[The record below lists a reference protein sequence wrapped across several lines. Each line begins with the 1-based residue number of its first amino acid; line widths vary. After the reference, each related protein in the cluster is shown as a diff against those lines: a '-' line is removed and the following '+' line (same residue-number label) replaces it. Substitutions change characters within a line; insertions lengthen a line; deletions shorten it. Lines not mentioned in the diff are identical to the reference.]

1 MTRKPDYFDT
11 FCTISKAF
19 GTTLS
24 TEKLLDLIVS
34 SAIDTM
40 DAKAACLFLAD
51 PSEDVFI
58 PVAQKGLSDN
68 YLHAR
73 PLQAKAIVS
82 AILKGGHL
90 HIRDATTDP
99 RLEHHESKKAEGIA
113 SILDVPVMFKDKAI
127 GVLALYTATPR
138 DFSKDEIAFLT
149 ALAEQGAMAIE
160 HARLLDRI
168 RINAMLF
175 LELAG
180 SINSTLDIKKVLHIL
195 TAEIC
200 QALGMKGA
208 LIRLRCED
216 TGRLELITSYGLSEM
231 FIATGPALFG
241 ATDTDQPAGET
252 LVVED
257 VAKDARVQNQPALAA
272 EDIGSI
278 LSVPIK
284 SREAVIGVM
293 CLFHPAARSY
303 ADDTI
308 MMVEALA
315 HTGALAI
322 QNASMYLQLQQDKES
337 LEKDIWSHRSWF

>member
-90 HIRDATTDP
+90 YIRDATTDP

-168 RINAMLF
+168 RANSMLF
-175 LELAG
+175 LELAA
-180 SINSTLDIKKVLHIL
+180 SINSSLDIKKVLHIL
-195 TAEIC
+195 TAEMC
-200 QALGMKGA
+200 QSLEMQGA
-208 LIRLRCED
+208 SIRLLNAD
-216 TGRLELITSYGLSEM
+216 TGALELITTYGLSED
-231 FIATGPALFG
+231 FITTGAVLSQMPDAVQL
-241 ATDTDQPAGET
+241 TGET
-252 LVVED
+252 LVIED
-257 VAKDARVQNQPALAA
+257 VASDARTRHQPALRK
-272 EDIGSI
+272 EGIGSM
-278 LSVPIK
+278 LSVPIRSK
-284 SREAVIGVM
+284 DAVIGVM

-303 ADDTI
+303 PEDTI